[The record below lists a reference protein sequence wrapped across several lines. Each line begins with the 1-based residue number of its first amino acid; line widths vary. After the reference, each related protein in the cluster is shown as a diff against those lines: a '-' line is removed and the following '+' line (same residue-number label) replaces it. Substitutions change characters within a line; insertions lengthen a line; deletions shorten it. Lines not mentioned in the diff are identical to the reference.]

1 MMTKQELEM
10 YWDEIPIGRE
20 NALTYT
26 DIYLRWG
33 VTPRKARSILHDLS
47 LYDSGDDFI
56 LIRSARCRGFYR
68 TDARAEIEAYKR
80 ECLAKGRSIFA
91 PVKKINRVLNVNDM
105 QYSITNNL
113 RVVRERCGLTQT
125 EVCHKVN
132 DIGLDKF
139 LLSKMENNVCLPTD
153 YQLHRLAQIYGCRAH
168 ELVNSSICLPDV

>member
-1 MMTKQELEM
+1 MTRQDLEM
-10 YWDEIPIGRE
+10 YWNAIPIGKE

-26 DIYLRWG
+26 DMFMQWG
-33 VTPRKARSILHDLS
+33 VTSRKARAILHELS

-56 LIRSARCRGFYR
+56 LIRSSKNKGFYR
-68 TDARAEIEAYKR
+68 TDDKAEMRAYKR

-91 PVKKINRVLNVNDM
+91 PVKKINRVLNEDAV
-105 QYSITNNL
+105 QYSFSNNL
-113 RVVRERCGLTQT
+113 RVMREKCGMTQT

-139 LLSKMENNVCLPTD
+139 LLSKMENNICLPTD

-168 ELVNSSICLPDV
+168 ELIDSSICLIDV